1 MLKRIGPLLRCATSV
16 LDVRLDFDRFPST
29 NRCIRGCEENGEE
42 IKFNENLFSCS
53 QDFLKLFPNS
63 PPMIMPSFVNSN
75 GKVWRAGRRKSRRKI
90 FILCVYIYIYT
101 YFSRRQVETETENFV
116 WKLFYESARSNLIKM
131 FLSFDKIH
139 IFPFFRSIRCSP

>member
-90 FILCVYIYIYT
+90 FILCVYIYIHIL
-101 YFSRRQVETETENFV
+101 FSKTSRNRNRKFRLKTFLRICSF
-116 WKLFYESARSNLIKM
+116 KSNKDVS
-131 FLSFDKIH
+131 FL
-139 IFPFFRSIRCSP
+139 R